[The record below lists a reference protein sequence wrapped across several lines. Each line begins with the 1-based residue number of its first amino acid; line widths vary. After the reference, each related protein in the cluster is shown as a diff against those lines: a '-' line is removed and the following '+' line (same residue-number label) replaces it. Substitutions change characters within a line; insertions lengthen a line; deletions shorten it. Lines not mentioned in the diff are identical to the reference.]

1 MYFFRYNL
9 TVHTV
14 EIAADDKINKVI
26 RPHLRTLL
34 IGKAE
39 DNREN
44 KINSIYNSMDNVNR
58 LEIHNPLHNWT
69 EKDVWT
75 FASSLY
81 LPYKWTA

>member
-1 MYFFRYNL
+1 M
-9 TVHTV
+9 
-14 EIAADDKINKVI
+14 EIAADDKINEII

-34 IGKAE
+34 IGRKAE

-44 KINSIYNSMDNVNR
+44 KINSNYNSIDNAER
-58 LEIHNPLHNWT
+58 LQIHNPLQNWT

-81 LPYKWTA
+81 LPYKWAA